1 MTSRDIVWTKVRQH
15 FDGRHIEDVY
25 AQTRAAVEQSGAKFR
40 AGERVAVTV
49 GSRGI
54 ANLPD
59 IVRATVDEI
68 RAQGA
73 RPFIIPAMGSHGGG
87 TAEGQRAVLAGYGI
101 TAQSM
106 GVEVV
111 SSMDVV
117 KIGEMEG
124 PFRVYMARDAYEADC
139 VVALNRVK
147 PHTDFHGPVES
158 GLMKMLVIGLGK
170 HAQALETH
178 RYGVYGLRELMPLA
192 ARCALDTGK
201 IRMGVGVVENAY
213 DQTLAVKACPGAD
226 IPALDGELLDLAR
239 RNMPSLPMD
248 QLDLLVVEK
257 MGKDISG
264 TGMDTNVIGRIR
276 IDGQPEPE
284 RPHIK
289 VVAALS
295 LTGASHGNA
304 TGMGLADIVTQRFKD
319 DIDFDASYENMV
331 TSSFIR
337 RANLPLVAR
346 DEDQAIDW
354 ALRAI
359 GPRTPRTLMAAR
371 IESTLKVDELWVSQ
385 AALEALKRDAVW
397 QARRMRAL

>member
-1 MTSRDIVWTKVRQH
+1 M
-15 FDGRHIEDVY
+15 
-25 AQTRAAVEQSGAKFR
+25 
-40 AGERVAVTV
+40 
-49 GSRGI
+49 
-54 ANLPD
+54 
-59 IVRATVDEI
+59 
-68 RAQGA
+68 
-73 RPFIIPAMGSHGGG
+73 
-87 TAEGQRAVLAGYGI
+87 
-101 TAQSM
+101 
-106 GVEVV
+106 
-111 SSMDVV
+111 
-117 KIGEMEG
+117 
-124 PFRVYMARDAYEADC
+124 
-139 VVALNRVK
+139 VALNRVK

-284 RPHIK
+284 RPRIK